1 VSGGRVTVWA
11 AGFVVAAGAGAAT
24 AHGLF
29 QVARAATVPAGI
41 AWLYPLITD
50 GLALVAYVATTR
62 LPGHGRVYARAVVV
76 LAAAVSGIAQASYLA
91 EGVATAAPELRFVI
105 GAWPAIAAALVAHLL
120 FLIGATHRPETESAT
135 QTVTVTDTAIDDS
148 IPDETR
154 NQQILLSTNHEHIHG
169 MDGPHNSRD
178 VQVDSRGARPG
189 VQVDLSG
196 GGRYESESG
205 VPRRLVQGVPGVPL
219 DHGWGVPG
227 VPSGTRGDVRVD
239 HESGLPPF
247 QVERWNGLR
256 PALAPGDRAVA
267 LAELHRRRSGVLPS
281 VRELAA
287 LAEVGQGTAARV
299 LQELRDRPPSLHVV
313 SDDDESSTQS

>member
-62 LPGHGRVYARAVVV
+62 LPGHGRVYAWAVVV

-120 FLIGATHRPETESAT
+120 FLIGAEHRPETKST
-135 QTVTVTDTAIDDS
+135 MQTITDTAIDDS
-148 IPDETR
+148 IQDETR
-154 NQQILLSTNHEHIHG
+154 NQQILLSTNHEHTHG
-169 MDGPHNSRD
+169 VDGPHNSCG
-178 VQVDSRGARPG
+178 VQVDSRGARPDI
-189 VQVDLSG
+189 QVDLSD
-196 GGRYESESG
+196 GGRYESEPG
-205 VPRRLVQGVPGVPL
+205 VPRRLVRGVPGVPL
-219 DHGWGVPG
+219 DHGRGVPG

-239 HESGLPPF
+239 HESGPPPF

-256 PALAPGDRAVA
+256 PALSPGDRAGA

-299 LQELRDRPPSLHVV
+299 LQKLRDRPPSPHAVT
-313 SDDDESSTQS
+313 DEPESSTQS